1 MYTLVISLLL
11 LFVFALCAGSIR
23 LWWYR
28 RRIQKG
34 ENIEMPSIVQPKD
47 EECCGQHEVC
57 EKDSLLA
64 AVSKD
69 IEYYDDES
77 LDNYRGTPA
86 EAYTPE
92 QIEEFEE
99 VLYTMR
105 NDEVAGW
112 VRSLQL
118 RGIELPNAIKD
129 EVFLIIGER
138 RWHQTT

>member
-11 LFVFALCAGSIR
+11 LFVFALCSGSIR

-138 RWHQTT
+138 RWNQTT